1 MAKRSN
7 TGILIVEG
15 ISLPDP
21 SEMTPSD
28 YDISDSERN
37 ANGKMVAQIIRED
50 VHKLEC
56 KWSKLE
62 VDEYLL
68 IRKAI
73 KKKFGLSV
81 QYFCPD
87 MGARGSL
94 VMYAG
99 DRKTPI
105 RYFKAWEDGR
115 PVYKDVSLNFIEM

>member
-1 MAKRSN
+1 MARSN
-7 TGILIVEG
+7 TGLLIVEG

-21 SEMTPSD
+21 SEMIPSD

-37 ANGKMVAQIIRED
+37 ANGKMISQLIRED

-56 KWSKLE
+56 KWSQLD

-81 QYFCPD
+81 KYFCPD
-87 MGARGSL
+87 LGEKGEIE
-94 VMYAG
+94 MYTG

-105 RYFKAWEDGR
+105 RYFVAKENGK
-115 PVYKDVSLNFIEM
+115 PVYKDVTLNFVEM

>member
-1 MAKRSN
+1 MAARSN

-37 ANGKMVAQIIRED
+37 ANGKMISQIIRED

-68 IRKAI
+68 IRRAI
-73 KKKFGLSV
+73 KKKFGISV
-81 QYFCPD
+81 QYFLPD
-87 MGARGSL
+87 TGERGTL
-94 VMYAG
+94 TMYAG
-99 DRKTPI
+99 DRKTPFKF
-105 RYFKAWEDGR
+105 FKAWEDGK
-115 PVYKDVSLNFIEM
+115 PVYKDASLNFIEM

>member
-1 MAKRSN
+1 MAARSN

-21 SEMTPSD
+21 SEMIASD

-37 ANGKMVAQIIRED
+37 ANGIMISQIIRED

-62 VDEYLL
+62 VEEYLL

-87 MGARGSL
+87 TGQKGTL
-94 VMYAG
+94 TMYAG

-105 RYFKAWEDGR
+105 RYFKGWSDGK